1 MAMMAPG
8 KTASIQCDAIQ
19 RPMRASAPPRITAL
33 RAIPVAGRDSMLL
46 NLSGAHGPFFVSVP
60 RTPSSRPTLNLPTS
74 CPLQRRGGEVD
85 MDRQRLEQ
93 CLEQVVAYRA
103 SGLKATA
110 WAAANGVDLRELQ
123 SWCAHSKRWRARLDG
138 VALAP
143 PPQPSGFVAVR
154 ASVAPSAPASCC
166 IRVELG
172 SGTGRVELHW
182 PLSHARDLATWL
194 REFSR

>member
-1 MAMMAPG
+1 
-8 KTASIQCDAIQ
+8 
-19 RPMRASAPPRITAL
+19 
-33 RAIPVAGRDSMLL
+33 
-46 NLSGAHGPFFVSVP
+46 
-60 RTPSSRPTLNLPTS
+60 
-74 CPLQRRGGEVD
+74 
-85 MDRQRLEQ
+85 MDLDQQRLER

-110 WAAANGVDLRELQ
+110 WAAANGVELRELQ

-143 PPQPSGFVAVR
+143 PSRPSGFVTVQAPVM
-154 ASVAPSAPASCC
+154 PSAPASTC

-172 SGTGRVELHW
+172 SGAGRVSLNW